1 MATQRRDRKSK
12 IGTEPRFRLYSFTD
26 VIGVS
31 EEEWDEECDRNGVD
45 RSPHEGEPVIVF
57 GSEK

>member
-26 VIGVS
+26 VIGMS

-45 RSPHEGEPVIVF
+45 RSPHEGEP
-57 GSEK
+57 